1 MKYTLRRW
9 LKDLR
14 VDRGYS
20 QEIMGKKLGVT
31 RQQYCHI
38 ENMER
43 QEELRLSVATKI
55 VEIFGQKKITLKK
68 IAEYE
73 EALKNNIKP
82 NG

>member
-1 MKYTLRRW
+1 MKDTVRRW

-14 VDRGYS
+14 RAKGYS
-20 QEIMGKKLGVT
+20 QEFMGEQLGVT
-31 RQQYCHI
+31 RQQYSHI
-38 ENMER
+38 ENMDR
-43 QEELRLSVATKI
+43 QEDLRLSVATKI

-73 EALKNNIKP
+73 EALKADIKP